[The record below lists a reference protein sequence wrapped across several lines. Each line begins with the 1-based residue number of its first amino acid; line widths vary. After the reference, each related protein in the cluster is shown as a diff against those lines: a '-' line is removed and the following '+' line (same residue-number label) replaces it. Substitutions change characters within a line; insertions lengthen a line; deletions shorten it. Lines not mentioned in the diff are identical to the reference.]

1 MKKTRSKIK
10 YGEDFYNKHK
20 AFFLKGILNRVTVA
34 QMAEILNIE
43 PKTLGNIFTRYSVKP
58 VSIRHAHSKGQEVT
72 L

>member
-20 AFFLKGILNRVTVA
+20 AFFLKSILNRVTVS
-34 QMAEILNIE
+34 QMAEKLNIE

>member
-1 MKKTRSKIK
+1 MTKTRSKIK

-20 AFFLKGILNRVTVA
+20 RFFLKSILNRVTVS
-34 QMAEILNIE
+34 QMAEKLNIE

>member
-20 AFFLKGILNRVTVA
+20 TFFLKSILNRVTVA